1 MTKFAE
7 PSFPAVLASEQN
19 LRQFDRDL
27 ITVLGSMGLN
37 LAAILDG
44 GVSFRDN
51 LDVSTVSVVSHA
63 TPGTEFSVAH
73 GLGKA
78 VTGYVVYGQTGAGS
92 VYDGTTANT
101 KTTAY
106 FRSDASAVT
115 FKILFF

>member
-1 MTKFAE
+1 MTRFAE
-7 PSFPAVLASEQN
+7 PSFPAVLAAGTE

-27 ITVLGSMGLN
+27 ITVLGGMGGN

-44 GVSFRDN
+44 GISVRDN
-51 LDVSTVSVVSHA
+51 LDASLVSVASHA

-78 VTGYVVYGQTGAGS
+78 ITGYVVYGQTGAGS
-92 VYDGTTANT
+92 VYDGTTAND